1 MNTER
6 SSTGTFRLELAESD
20 ALLVLLQSD
29 ASYAGLD
36 HLVPDILDC
45 TCENTFNPSDGP
57 LPSCEFTIPLDRLSE
72 LAQSKYTASPSS
84 QRVLTDLPNRLQRL
98 GETCLFLKA
107 AHLGWTEDTLA
118 PT

>member
-1 MNTER
+1 MNTEQ
-6 SSTGTFRLELAESD
+6 SSIGTFRLEPAESN
-20 ALLVLLQSD
+20 ALIVLLQDD

-36 HLVPDILDC
+36 HLVPDTLDC
-45 TCENTFNPSDGP
+45 TCQSTLSPSSGP
-57 LPSCEFTIPLDRLSE
+57 LPSCAFTIPLDRLSE
-72 LAQSKYTASPSS
+72 LAQSRYTPSASS
-84 QRVLTDLPNRLQRL
+84 QRVLTDLPTRLQRL